1 MVYHAAKT
9 PTPLL
14 RSSSDR
20 RAKTMKLNRLPA
32 ILVAAIAVTAV
43 QAQSYVAQEVT
54 TGGYANAIS
63 NGVVGGI
70 QGNRAVI
77 WNATGVLELHPAGA
91 SFSGVMGRSGDV
103 SVGYAG
109 TASLAQW
116 AVVWNGTAATT
127 LATPFVSVASRALAT
142 DGIQAVGYGT
152 EGDPERGVG
161 PQHALLWNLAT
172 GSAVDLGKNAYVYGV
187 GGGQQAGAKIGSK
200 GTTAG
205 FWRGTAN
212 SYTDLHIRGAN
223 VSIAS
228 DTDGVNQVGYYGVDI
243 RVRNEAKPRDI
254 RFYSAGY
261 WTGSAASFNYL
272 PNPYRHSF
280 ATAIQGDTIV
290 GYGNTSDPIGTPIDS
305 HAGAWVG
312 PNHDWVDLHALLP
325 ADMRTSRATDVDEDG
340 NIVGYGVT
348 TSGVLRSFVWLRQ

>member
-1 MVYHAAKT
+1 M
-9 PTPLL
+9 
-14 RSSSDR
+14 DR
-20 RAKTMKLNRLPA
+20 KSTYMNIRIPS
-32 ILVAAIAVTAV
+32 ILVASLVVTAV
-43 QAQSYVAQEVT
+43 QAQSYVAQEVS

-70 QGNRAVI
+70 QTNRAAL
-77 WNATGVLELHPAGA
+77 WTATGFVDLHPAGT
-91 SFSGVMGRSGDV
+91 SFSGVMGRRGDV

-109 TASLAQW
+109 TGTMAQW

-127 LATPFVSVASRALAT
+127 LATPFVSVAGRALAT
-142 DGIQAVGYGT
+142 DGVQAVGYGT
-152 EGDPERGVG
+152 EGDPETGFG
-161 PQHALLWNLAT
+161 PQHALLWNLST
-172 GSAVDLGKNAYVYGV
+172 GGVVDLGKKAYVYGV

-205 FWRGTAN
+205 YWRGTSN
-212 SYTDLHIRGAN
+212 SYTDLHLRGTD
-223 VSIAS
+223 VSVAS
-228 DTDGVNQVGYYGVDI
+228 DTNGVNQVGYVAIDV
-243 RVRNEAKPRDI
+243 RVRNEARPRDI
-254 RFYSAGY
+254 RFYSAGF

-280 ATAIQGDTIV
+280 ALAIEGDTIV
-290 GYGNTSDPIGTPIDS
+290 GYGNTTDAIGTPQDS

-325 ADMRTSRATDVDEDG
+325 ADMRTSRAMDVDEDG